1 MYDKLARMMLAT
13 LRELD
18 LNMCTFCPAGP
29 YFLGAQFTLVDIA
42 YFPFIDRHAA
52 AHRMPSCDGA
62 AG

>member
-1 MYDKLARMMLAT
+1 MMLTT
-13 LRELD
+13 LRDIDAKLRQCSD
-18 LNMCTFCPAGP
+18 AGP